1 MIDWLKIDKV
11 TIFKGKDE
19 NGNRYL
25 NQFLSD
31 YKKIFNAK
39 EINAGC
45 ERCLEDYYFKLIKH
59 LQMGKSINDSGYI
72 LKAKYDG
79 IPLGFGS
86 PILVTNAN
94 ITKKYAEK
102 LIKEH
107 KRGVDLFDKIPE
119 VVLEEKKDEPKEE
132 SLNDLSRKDLDVIA
146 TDLGLVP
153 GDYKNKKE
161 VKKAIEDKKAE

>member
-59 LQMGKSINDSGYI
+59 LQMGKSTNDSGYI

-107 KRGVDLFDKIPE
+107 KRGVDLFDKIPA
-119 VVLEEKKDEPKEE
+119 KT
-132 SLNDLSRKDLDVIA
+132 DLDGLNRAQLDSIA

-153 GDYKNKKE
+153 GDYSNKVEIKQ
-161 VKKAIEDKKAE
+161 AIKDKKTE

>member
-1 MIDWLKIDKV
+1 MIDWSNIDKV

-25 NQFLSD
+25 SQFLSD
-31 YKKIFNAK
+31 YKRIFNAK

-45 ERCLEDYYFKLIKH
+45 ERCLEDYYLKLIKH
-59 LQMGKSINDSGYI
+59 LQMGKSTNDSGYV

-86 PILVTNAN
+86 PVLVTNAN
-94 ITKKYAEK
+94 ITKEYAEK
-102 LIKEH
+102 LIKDH
-107 KRGVDLFDKIPE
+107 KIGADLFDKIPE
-119 VVLEEKKDEPKEE
+119 ETEKSELDGKTRDE
-132 SLNDLSRKDLDVIA
+132 LDVIA

-153 GDYKNKKE
+153 GDYKNKGE
-161 VKKAIEDKKAE
+161 ITKAIEDKKAE